1 MQTSFKLLGSKKFV
15 QRKSFANFQKMS
27 KSEALYER
35 MRNAIQRGD
44 HALMWE
50 ISEDSDYDVNRED
63 KAGLGR
69 VALHT
74 AVQKND

>member
-1 MQTSFKLLGSKKFV
+1 
-15 QRKSFANFQKMS
+15 MS

-35 MRNAIQRGD
+35 MRSAIQRGD

-63 KAGLGR
+63 KGGLGR

-74 AVQKND
+74 AVQKNDQEG